1 MLAKIDY
8 GDKRKAV
15 LDCIRSP
22 SLEEGPCKNHF
33 RPANADDTV
42 VAIRTKPAVFFCL
55 ITDEALRS
63 NPKKDLKDRSPLS
76 YFINHLTDNEVSVYY
91 VIGEHHTKAIAIEV
105 NAKLLLVVEYF
116 INHQKASPVTRLVDS
131 LDTTYAISQEFINKA
146 LVSPDSFFSEECWHL
161 EKFHGEFFYMT
172 KSDEWGQ
179 YASVEENPI
188 VKAIIDFISNS
199 SNPGLSSFGGKGIHN
214 VEPIRPLPK
223 YPAIYDIH
231 EASDGEASD
240 GEASDGEA
248 SDGDTSIVNSDS
260 LWDAIAL
267 SCTKF
272 AIQGDHRRS
281 LGSRKSWEEVEY
293 FIEQADDDLGEPAQ
307 TPVEFINESLLRRLG
322 IQYEIAPFEAT
333 FRLGHSDIARIK
345 NLDGDKLKRFLW
357 KKRNSIHFGLR
368 NKKTGALV
376 EITNVGT
383 GISQVIPVIY
393 ACWLYQHGTSIF
405 VQQPELHL
413 HPKQQADLADVFIGA
428 LGAARL
434 DCPPH
439 IIAETHSEHFLL
451 RLLRR
456 IRETYKQERQ
466 GQATAENVVPLNQ
479 KRGVA
484 LRADQMAVIYVS
496 QDEQGVSHYKHLRQP
511 FQGANAMK

>member
-1 MLAKIDY
+1 
-8 GDKRKAV
+8 
-15 LDCIRSP
+15 
-22 SLEEGPCKNHF
+22 
-33 RPANADDTV
+33 
-42 VAIRTKPAVFFCL
+42 
-55 ITDEALRS
+55 
-63 NPKKDLKDRSPLS
+63 
-76 YFINHLTDNEVSVYY
+76 
-91 VIGEHHTKAIAIEV
+91 
-105 NAKLLLVVEYF
+105 
-116 INHQKASPVTRLVDS
+116 
-131 LDTTYAISQEFINKA
+131 
-146 LVSPDSFFSEECWHL
+146 
-161 EKFHGEFFYMT
+161 MT

-231 EASDGEASD
+231 
-240 GEASDGEA
+240 EASDGEA

-496 QDEQGVSHYKHLRQP
+496 QDEQGVSHYKHLRLSEDGEFLDLWP
-511 FQGANAMK
+511 HGFFTEREGELFGDDESYE